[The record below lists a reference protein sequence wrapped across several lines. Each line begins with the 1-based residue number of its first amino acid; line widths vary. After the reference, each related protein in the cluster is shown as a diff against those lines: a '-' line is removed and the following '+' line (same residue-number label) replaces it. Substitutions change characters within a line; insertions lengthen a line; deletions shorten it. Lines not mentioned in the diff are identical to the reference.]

1 MAESP
6 PAWKVATRQRRQRQ
20 LSLIPQEWR
29 LKDIP
34 SATEAQNS
42 LPIVESCGIL
52 SKWEL
57 EVTHP
62 SNSAPYILDKIR
74 TSTWSAYDVTLAFC
88 KRAAVVQQLT
98 SCLTEIFFDKALAQA
113 KELDEI
119 LQKTGKPIGP
129 LHGLP
134 LSLKDSQAVQG
145 VEATNGWLARV
156 GHPAAKDHP
165 SVAAYRKLGAVFY
178 VKTNIP
184 QSTMMS
190 DSYNHLFGQSVNSL
204 NRHLISG
211 GSSGGEGALVASGGS
226 VLGIG
231 TDVGGSIRVPSTL
244 QGLYGLCPTIGRI
257 GNRESVRWQA
267 NILPPVAGPMA
278 RDLDSIEYFMKSYLS
293 YQPWKRDPSVLPIP
307 WRENLVD
314 EITSKSKKLKIGYIV
329 DDGAVLPQPPVQRA
343 VLETV
348 DKLKAAGHEV
358 VPWDA
363 SSHAKGYAM
372 WVKAILSEGGRDAAE
387 MCKQGQGEPLIPGML
402 TGTAETYLD
411 ADQRQSLSDE
421 IFEYQEEYMARWEM
435 NKLDAL
441 ITPTTQWVGLRPK
454 AWVKADMY
462 IGYSALFNLLN
473 WTAFTVPST
482 VVSKVKD
489 QPSQEWKNHKIRS
502 FSDRFNHDYYDA
514 DLFDGMPVGVQ
525 IVTGRF
531 GEEKAIGVARIL
543 QSI

>member
-1 MAESP
+1 MAASL
-6 PAWKVATRQRRQRQ
+6 PAWKVAARQRRQRQ

-29 LKDIP
+29 LKTIP
-34 SATEAQNS
+34 SAAEAKCT

-52 SKWEL
+52 SPLEL
-57 EVTHP
+57 EITSP
-62 SNSAPYILDKIR
+62 SNSAPYIISKIH
-74 TSTWSAYDVTLAFC
+74 TSAWSAYDVTLAFC

-113 KELDEI
+113 KVLDEI
-119 LQKTGKPIGP
+119 FQKTGKPVGP

-134 LSLKDSQAVQG
+134 ISLKDSQAVQG
-145 VEATNGWLARV
+145 VDATNGWLARV
-156 GHPAAKDHP
+156 GNPAAKDHP
-165 SVAAYRKLGAVFY
+165 SVAAYRKLGAVLY

-211 GSSGGEGALVASGGS
+211 GSSGGEGALIGSGGS

-231 TDVGGSIRVPSTL
+231 TDVGGSIRVPATL

-257 GNRESVRWQA
+257 GNRESARWQA
-267 NILPPVAGPMA
+267 NIIPPVAGPMA
-278 RDLDSIEYFMKSYLS
+278 RDLDSIEYFLKSYLS
-293 YQPWKRDPSVLPIP
+293 SQPWKSDPVVVPIP

-314 EITSKSKKLKIGYIV
+314 EITSGSEKLKIGYIV

-343 VLETV
+343 VLETIE
-348 DKLKAAGHEV
+348 KLKAGGHQV

-363 SSHAKGYAM
+363 SSHAKGSDM

-387 MCKQGQGEPLIPGML
+387 MSKLGNGEPLIPGML

-411 ADQRQSLSDE
+411 ADQRQSLGDE
-421 IFEYQEEYMARWEM
+421 IFEYQDEYLARWEAS
-435 NKLDAL
+435 NLDAL
-441 ITPTTQWVGLRPK
+441 IMPVTQWVGLRPK
-454 AWVKADMY
+454 AWVQADMY
-462 IGYSALFNLLN
+462 IGYTAIFNLLN
-473 WTAFTVPST
+473 WTAFTVPAT
-482 VVSKVKD
+482 TVSKDKD
-489 QPSQEWKNHKIRS
+489 RPSQEWKDHKPRS
-502 FSDRFNHDYYDA
+502 FSDRFNHDYYDV

-531 GEEKAIGVARIL
+531 GEEKAIGVAKVLRSL
-543 QSI
+543 